1 MFIIRKFNIEL
12 GSNVEM
18 THNLKSSTAKSSD
31 VYANLSGT
39 EKDRLQSALK
49 RGATRREAMQMMA
62 AAGFTV
68 AAAGTIVTGASDA
81 LAATPKKG
89 GHFKV
94 ATHIQGPDDTMDP
107 IGTGTTTDYSR
118 CRATYNSL
126 IQLSDDLVP
135 QPELAEEFGANSNAT
150 EWTFKLRKD
159 VTFHDGSKF
168 SADDVVYSMN
178 RHYGDDST
186 SVVKS
191 LVSAVTEWKKVGP
204 YEVKAIVD
212 SPYSDL
218 AAVLGEKQFKIVKDG
233 TTDFTLP
240 TGTGPFILEEFQ
252 PGVRSRHVR
261 NENYW
266 REGANVDSMEVFGI
280 TEPVARVNAL
290 LSGDVNLASS
300 IDPKSIKQVEAKD
313 GVDIISIP
321 SGSYMGICMNATK
334 APGNNPDF
342 VKAMKLLQRRDKIV
356 KSLLKGH
363 GTVGN
368 DHPINIAY
376 GVDFCK
382 EIPIQEYDPEQAKSL
397 IKKSGITSAQIDVA
411 EVTSGVTDTVLML
424 QRECSKI
431 GFDLQVKKMATDG
444 FWGSI
449 WQQTPMN
456 VTAWSMRPTA
466 TIMLDIAY
474 HPEAPW
480 SDTWWKDERMGVLLS
495 KAKAETN
502 PENRYELQC
511 QMQQIVRDGSGV
523 ILPAHRNNVDGK
535 ASNVKG
541 MPKLALGDLGA
552 CEFPEFAWI
561 DA

>member
-1 MFIIRKFNIEL
+1 
-12 GSNVEM
+12 M
-18 THNLKSSTAKSSD
+18 TSHSKDSSAYDRLT
-31 VYANLSGT
+31 GT
-39 EKDRLQSALK
+39 EKDALTSALK
-49 RGATRREAMQMMA
+49 RGATRREAMQMIA
-62 AAGFTV
+62 ASGFSIAVAGS
-68 AAAGTIVTGASDA
+68 IVTSASSA

-89 GHFKV
+89 GHLKV

-107 IGTGTTTDYSR
+107 IGTGTATDYSR
-118 CRATYNSL
+118 GRATYNSL
-126 IQLSDDLVP
+126 IQLRDDLVP
-135 QPELAEEFGANSNAT
+135 QPELAEEFSSNSDAT

-168 SADDVVYSMN
+168 TADDVIYSMN

-191 LVSAVTEWKKVGP
+191 LVSGVTEWKKVGP

-233 TTDFTLP
+233 TTDFSLP
-240 TGTGPFILEEFQ
+240 TGTGPFKLEEFQ
-252 PGVRSRHVR
+252 PGVRSSHVR

-266 REGANVDSMEVFGI
+266 REGANVDSIEIFGI
-280 TEPVARVNAL
+280 TDPIARVNAL

-300 IDPKSIKQVEAKD
+300 IDPKAIKQVESTD
-313 GVDIISIP
+313 GVEIMSIP
-321 SGSYMGICMNATK
+321 SGSYMGICLNATK
-334 APGNNPDF
+334 SPGNNPDF

-368 DHPINIAY
+368 DHPINVAY
-376 GVDFCK
+376 GVDHCSD
-382 EIPIQEYDPEQAKSL
+382 IPIQDYDPDQAKSL

-411 EVTSGVTDTVLML
+411 EVTSGVTDAVLML

-444 FWGSI
+444 FWGSV
-449 WQQTPMN
+449 WQTTPMN

-474 HPEAPW
+474 HPDAPW
-480 SDTWWKDERMGVLLS
+480 SDTWWKDERMGVLLA
-495 KAKAETN
+495 KAKSETD
-502 PENRYELQC
+502 PANRYELQC

-535 ASNVKG
+535 ASNVMG
-541 MPKLALGDLGA
+541 IPKLALGDLGA

-561 DA
+561 NS